1 MESISIIIPAYNEEK
16 SLADAVKTIN
26 GVVGGIF
33 KDYELLILD
42 DGSSDRTGA
51 IADNLAKKNV
61 RIRVIHFGRNR
72 GFGYAYRQGVYL
84 SSKKYV
90 MMVPGDNEILKKS
103 IKDILKH
110 AGEADIIIP
119 YIINKKVRP
128 VTRRLI
134 SVCFTNLLNLLF
146 GFHLKYYNGL
156 VLYESSL
163 VKKVKMTTDSF
174 AFQAEILIRLLK
186 RGCSYKEVPM
196 YIKKPDEGHKTKVF
210 KIKNLIGVASS
221 ITRLFFEI
229 NFASKRLSR

>member
-1 MESISIIIPAYNEEK
+1 MKSISIIIPAYNEEK

-26 GVVGGIF
+26 VVVRSIF
-33 KDYELLILD
+33 KDYELLILE
-42 DGSSDRTGA
+42 DGSSDRTGI
-51 IADNLAKKNV
+51 IADNLAKKNAK
-61 RIRVIHFGRNR
+61 IRAIHFGRNR
-72 GFGYAYRQGVYL
+72 GFGYAYRQGVYR

-110 AGEADIIIP
+110 TGEADIIIP
-119 YIINKKVRP
+119 YIINKEVRSI
-128 VTRRLI
+128 TRRVI
-134 SVCFTNLLNLLF
+134 SICFTTLLNILF

-186 RGCSYKEVPM
+186 KGYSYKEVPM
-196 YIKKPDEGHKTKVF
+196 YIKKPAEGHKTKVF
-210 KIKNLIGVASS
+210 KIKNLIGVISS

-229 NFASKRLSR
+229 NFASRKGS